1 MKPIRCIR
9 CKRPIKSGAVHRLGP
24 ECARILLVQLTAKK
38 QPEPEEDKRQV
49 DWVQQEASCQ
59 QQELSTA

>member
-38 QPEPEEDKRQV
+38 RQESEADHRQV
-49 DWVQQEASCQ
+49 DWVKE
-59 QQELSTA
+59 EETA

>member
-1 MKPIRCIR
+1 MNRLRCIR

-38 QPEPEEDKRQV
+38 PRDSEADQRQV
-49 DWVQQEASCQ
+49 DWVKEVA
-59 QQELSTA
+59 A